1 MTDYRDTLNLPRTT
15 FPMRARLAE
24 REPEMLAH
32 WESLGLYQRLRE
44 ARAGR
49 ERFVLHDGPP
59 YANGA
64 IHIGHAV
71 NKILKDIIVKAKGL
85 DGLDA
90 PYVPGWDCHG
100 LPVELEVERA
110 GAGAPTAV
118 GEAAA
123 SAGDFRHRCRDYA
136 RCQMELQRIEFRRL
150 GVVAD
155 WQHPYLTMDPAVEA
169 DIVRAL
175 GRIAAS
181 GYLFRGEKPVYWCCD
196 CRSAL
201 AEAEVEYAPHSAEA
215 IDVPFAAV
223 DAEELLSRCGAG
235 GAGVSVAVP
244 IWTTTP
250 WTLPANRAV
259 ALHPQLE
266 YQLISATL
274 GGEMRL
280 LLLAASLAPS
290 ALARYGASAHRVL
303 VTVPGAALAGLALRH
318 PWLAREVPLILGEHV
333 TAEVGTGAVHTAPAH
348 GMDDYRLSRHHDLVV
363 DQLVDGDGYFAADV
377 PHVGGM
383 VVAEASSAV
392 VTLLRERGSLLAAE
406 LVENSYPHCWRHKS
420 PLLFRTTPQWFI
432 GMDNERLL
440 ERARAAVDTV
450 RWTPDSGAARMAAM
464 LDGRPDWCVSRQ
476 RVWGVPM
483 PLYVHRSDG
492 SLHPRTTELLE
503 RAAERIER
511 GGIEAWD
518 EAERAAAL
526 DEVECGDYEQ
536 VTDTLDVWF
545 DSGVTHACVL
555 ETRAELAFPADLY
568 LEGSDQHR
576 GWFQSSLLTS
586 IALRGEPP
594 YRQVLTHGFTVDAEG
609 RKMSKS
615 LGNVI
620 APQQLIDTLGAD
632 VLRLWVAATDYRGEM
647 TISDEVLRRV
657 SDAYRR
663 LRNTLRFLLANLDG
677 FVPGRDA
684 LPLGE
689 LLAVDRWIVHRAWI
703 LQEQLRG
710 DYAAYHFHQV
720 YQLLHNFSVVELGAF
735 YLDMIK
741 DRQYTMPARS
751 RLRHSAQTALW
762 HVAEAM
768 VRWLAPVLSF
778 TADEAWAHL
787 PALPA
792 GREPSVLL
800 AEWYDGL
807 APLPEDAPLGVE
819 DWGRLMDLRAVV
831 NRAIERLR
839 ADGALGGSLDAA
851 VRLRADPGWLELLE
865 PLGGELRFLLIVS
878 ELELEPLGAAVAV
891 DKLPGIALEVMPSA
905 APKCTRCWHHC
916 HDVGDHS
923 AHPELCGRC
932 VGNLQL
938 PGEERRYV

>member
-1 MTDYRDTLNLPRTT
+1 MTDYRATLNLPRTA
-15 FPMRARLAE
+15 FPMRGRLAE
-24 REPEMLAH
+24 REPEMLMH

-49 ERFVLHDGPP
+49 DRFVLHDGPP

-85 DGLDA
+85 DGFDA

-100 LPVELEVERA
+100 LPVELEVERT
-110 GAGAPTAV
+110 GAV
-118 GEAAA
+118 GAAPA
-123 SAGDFRHRCRDYA
+123 ERQDFRRRCRDYA
-136 RCQMELQRIEFRRL
+136 RRQMELQRVEFRRL
-150 GVVAD
+150 GVVGD
-155 WQHPYLTMDPAVEA
+155 WSHPYLTMEPAVEA
-169 DIVRAL
+169 GIVRAL
-175 GRIAAS
+175 GRIVAG

-201 AEAEVEYAPHSAEA
+201 AEAEVEYAPNRAEA
-215 IDVPFAAV
+215 IDVSFVAV
-223 DAEELLSRCGAG
+223 DVEALLGRCGAA
-235 GAGVSVAVP
+235 GAGASVAVP

-266 YQLISATL
+266 YQLIAATL
-274 GGEMRL
+274 GGETRL

-290 ALARYGASAHRVL
+290 ALARYGASAQRVL
-303 VTVPGAALAGLALRH
+303 ATVPGAVLEGLVLHH
-318 PWLAREVPLILGEHV
+318 PLLARQVPLILAEHV
-333 TAEVGTGAVHTAPAH
+333 TADAGTGAVHTAPAH
-348 GMDDYRLSRHHDLVV
+348 GMDDYRVGRQYGLAV
-363 DQLVDGDGYFAADV
+363 DQLIDGNGRFAVDV

-383 VVAEASSAV
+383 ELAEASSAM
-392 VTLLRERGSLLAAE
+392 VTLLRESGGLLAVE
-406 LVENSYPHCWRHKS
+406 QVENSYPHCWRHKS
-420 PLLFRTTPQWFI
+420 PLLFRATAQWFI
-432 GMDNERLL
+432 GMDSERLL
-440 ERARAAVDTV
+440 ERALAAVDTV
-450 RWTPDSGAARMAAM
+450 YWTPLSGAARMTAM
-464 LDGRPDWCVSRQ
+464 LAGRPDWCVSRQ
-476 RVWGVPM
+476 RTWGVPM
-483 PLYVHRSDG
+483 PLYARRSDG
-492 SLHPRTTELLE
+492 QLHPRTPELLE
-503 RAAERIER
+503 RAAAHIER

-518 EAERAAAL
+518 EAERAAVL
-526 DEVECGDYEQ
+526 DEAERGDYEP

-545 DSGVTHACVL
+545 DSGVTHSCVL
-555 ETRAELAFPADLY
+555 EARDELAFPADLY
-568 LEGSDQHR
+568 LEGADQHR
-576 GWFQSSLLTS
+576 GWFQSSLLTAM
-586 IALRGEPP
+586 ALRGEPP

-620 APQQLIDTLGAD
+620 APQQVVDTLGAD

-647 TISDEVLRRV
+647 AISDEVLRRV
-657 SDAYRR
+657 ADAYRR

-677 FVPGRDA
+677 FVPERDA

-689 LLAVDRWIVHRAWI
+689 LLAVDRWVVHRAWS

-710 DYAAYHFHQV
+710 DYESYRFHQV

-741 DRQYTMPARS
+741 DRQYTMPERS
-751 RLRHSAQTALW
+751 RPRRSAQTALW

-787 PALPA
+787 PALPG

-800 AEWYDGL
+800 AEWHDGL
-807 APLPEDAPLGVE
+807 AALPEDSPLGVE
-819 DWGRLMDLRAVV
+819 DWRRLLELRAAV
-831 NRAIERLR
+831 NREIERLR
-839 ADGALGGSLDAA
+839 ASGILGGSLDAA
-851 VRLRADPGWLELLE
+851 VRLRANPDWLSLLE
-865 PLGGELRFLLIVS
+865 PLGDELRFLLIVS
-878 ELELEPLGAAVAV
+878 ELELGALATPSTEAAGHG
-891 DKLPGIALEVMPSA
+891 LSGIVLEVVPST
-905 APKCTRCWHHC
+905 APKCTRCWHHRL
-916 HDVGDHS
+916 DVGEHS
-923 AHPELCGRC
+923 EHPELCGRC